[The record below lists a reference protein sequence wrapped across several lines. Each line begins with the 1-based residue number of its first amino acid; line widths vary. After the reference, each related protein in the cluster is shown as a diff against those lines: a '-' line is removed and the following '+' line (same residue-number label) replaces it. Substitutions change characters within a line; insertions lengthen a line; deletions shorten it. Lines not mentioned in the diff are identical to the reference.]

1 MARHFKSNS
10 WAPRVSGSSGAV
22 HLGRTDEAS
31 PRTSLVPVPVLMVG
45 FKSTGIALTGV
56 KNPLRPPEV
65 VEQAASPPAEEST
78 VGGEAVASSEPP
90 AAAPDDGSPPAPAKD
105 RRSTASSGQ
114 GDSIDLI
121 IDKLPRHALVKPI
134 PVTISPLGDRVFI
147 ASTPDLDITVTGN
160 SLSDALLLLKSSSN
174 RRTRASAARR
184 RAGKKSGNSDG
195 CGSISAI
202 TEVR

>member
-121 IDKLPRHALVKPI
+121 IDRLPRHALVKPI

-147 ASTPDLDITVTGN
+147 ASTPDLDMTVTGN
-160 SLSDALLLLKSSSN
+160 SLSDALLLLKQQLESTYESLRGKASGREEERQL
-174 RRTRASAARR
+174 RRLREYIR
-184 RAGKKSGNSDG
+184 DH
-195 CGSISAI
+195 
-202 TEVR
+202 

>member
-22 HLGRTDEAS
+22 HLVRTDEALA
-31 PRTSLVPVPVLMVG
+31 RTSLVPIPVLVVG
-45 FKSTGIALTGV
+45 FKSTGIALTGI
-56 KNPLRPPEV
+56 KNPVPPPPF
-65 VEQAASPPAEEST
+65 VEPAAPPPVEEST
-78 VGGEAVASSEPP
+78 SNGEPAGKTEPP
-90 AAAPDDGSPPAPAKD
+90 AAPPGNGSEPAQTKD
-105 RRSTASSGQ
+105 RRGSTSGQ

-160 SLSDALLLLKSSSN
+160 SLSDALLLLKQQLEATYESLRGKASGREEERQL
-174 RRTRASAARR
+174 RRLREYIR
-184 RAGKKSGNSDG
+184 DH
-195 CGSISAI
+195 
-202 TEVR
+202 

>member
-31 PRTSLVPVPVLMVG
+31 PRTSLVPVPVLVVE
-45 FKSTGIALTGV
+45 FKSSGIALTGV
-56 KNPLRPPEV
+56 KNPIRPPEV
-65 VEQAASPPAEEST
+65 VEQAPPPPAEESAA
-78 VGGEAVASSEPP
+78 GGEAAGRSEPP
-90 AAAPDDGSPPAPAKD
+90 AAAPDDGSQPAPAKD
-105 RRSTASSGQ
+105 RRAPNSSGQ

-160 SLSDALLLLKSSSN
+160 SLSDALLLLKQQLESTYESLRGKASGREEERQL
-174 RRTRASAARR
+174 RRLREFIR
-184 RAGKKSGNSDG
+184 DH
-195 CGSISAI
+195 
-202 TEVR
+202 

>member
-10 WAPRVSGSSGAV
+10 WAPRVSGSSGAL
-22 HLGRTDEAS
+22 HLGRTDEVS

-45 FKSTGIALTGV
+45 FKSTGLALTGV
-56 KNPLRPPEV
+56 NNPTRPAKI
-65 VEQAASPPAEEST
+65 VEEAAPPPAEEST
-78 VGGEAVASSEPP
+78 AGGEAIARSEPP
-90 AAAPDDGSPPAPAKD
+90 TAAPDDGGQPAPAKD
-105 RRSTASSGQ
+105 RRTPSSSGQ

-160 SLSDALLLLKSSSN
+160 SLSDALLLLKQQLESTYESLRGKASGREEERQL
-174 RRTRASAARR
+174 RRLREFIR
-184 RAGKKSGNSDG
+184 DH
-195 CGSISAI
+195 
-202 TEVR
+202 

>member
-22 HLGRTDEAS
+22 HLGRSDEAS

-160 SLSDALLLLKSSSN
+160 SLSDALLLLKQQLESTYESLRGKASGREEERQL
-174 RRTRASAARR
+174 RRLREYIR
-184 RAGKKSGNSDG
+184 DH
-195 CGSISAI
+195 
-202 TEVR
+202 

>member
-10 WAPRVSGSSGAV
+10 WEPRVSGSSGSV
-22 HLGRTDEAS
+22 YFGRTDEAL
-31 PRTSLVPVPVLMVG
+31 PRTSLVPIPVLVVG

-56 KNPLRPPEV
+56 KNPIRPPQP
-65 VEQAASPPAEEST
+65 VEQAGPPPAEEST
-78 VGGEAVASSEPP
+78 SSRELSGSSEPP
-90 AAAPDDGSPPAPAKD
+90 ATAPDNGSEPAQTED
-105 RRSTASSGQ
+105 RRASTSGQ

-160 SLSDALLLLKSSSN
+160 SLSDALLLLKQQLESTYESLRGKASSSEEE
-174 RRTRASAARR
+174 RQLKRLRDYIR
-184 RAGKKSGNSDG
+184 DH
-195 CGSISAI
+195 
-202 TEVR
+202 